1 MELYSIRKGT
11 FNLPDCRNRVPM
23 MLNETIYTPDS
34 SNKHFLGYL
43 PNIVG
48 ELGRVENVITGQSGA
63 FYRGGSE
70 GSYIFRANSGSHTPI
85 SFDAS
90 RCSTTY
96 GWGGL
101 TYNNVI
107 PASVLVKEIIKYI

>member
-1 MELYSIRKGT
+1 
-11 FNLPDCRNRVPM
+11 M